1 MLQNFLKAWQNNR
14 GNLLLVLGAV
24 AGIMMCLV
32 WYFKLVPKVR
42 FVSRNV
48 SGAIIST
55 SLRQTLCPLVATVR
69 LVAQPPAE
77 EETPVVDLKAMVE
90 LHIPNDILQP
100 GQAPLFSRELTIR
113 NDGVAKA
120 VVFHDIQPGTYAV
133 LVYLDLNDNQKFD
146 FDVELLKPLEP
157 YRLSRGPVRVDHP
170 GDPADPADPAAKP
183 VVDAVPKP
191 FDLVRAG
198 IEVTT
203 DQTTLVEFDFRQA
216 RK

>member
-1 MLQNFLKAWQNNR
+1 M
-14 GNLLLVLGAV
+14 
-24 AGIMMCLV
+24 
-32 WYFKLVPKVR
+32 
-42 FVSRNV
+42 
-48 SGAIIST
+48 
-55 SLRQTLCPLVATVR
+55 R

-133 LVYLDLNDNQKFD
+133 LVCPPDLNDNQKFD
-146 FDVELLKPLEP
+146 FDVELLKPLEA
-157 YRLSRGPVRVDHP
+157 LSLVLSAVRVDHP

-191 FDLVRAG
+191 FDLVVRWN
-198 IEVTT
+198 
-203 DQTTLVEFDFRQA
+203 
-216 RK
+216 